1 MSARNN
7 APRYSASEIFK
18 VIKDFELAPE
28 KIQAIENAPLDSPSL
43 VVAGAGSGKTE
54 LLAVRVLWLV
64 ANGYARPEQI
74 LGLTFTKKAATELSK
89 RIFEALIKLRESAF
103 WPEDLEFEF
112 VSPTISTYNAFS
124 NQIFRDNS
132 LALGYESESTLLS
145 EASAFQLAREVCVRY
160 GSSVSG
166 SLSDLELNL
175 DNLVQKVLELSQAMS
190 DNGASAESVR
200 ELVEQTADRI
210 GSLPKKEGQEVESR
224 FGYIDDMVQALKP
237 TPLIAELAEWFQKE
251 KKKRSFVDYSDQV
264 SLAYKAVTEI
274 DQAGQRVRENFTQVL
289 LDEYQDT
296 SVLQTK
302 LLSTLFARASV
313 FAVGDPNQS
322 IYGWRGASSANLDQ
336 FAVDFGSAKH
346 FSLQTSWRNPTR
358 VLELAN
364 RISEPLAQAPSYE
377 RQQDAFERVLPVKL
391 VAKQDAVS
399 GTTDFVFEQ
408 TIEKEAEKVASWLK
422 PAVSNGLSCAVLMR
436 KRSSMALFVEK
447 LQQQGI
453 EVEVVGLGGL
463 LELPEIVDLVSAL
476 KVVQR
481 SDAGSELIRLLTGAR
496 WRIGVKDIDRL
507 FVIAKKLSG
516 PRQEGVF
523 REELTIV
530 EALDVVLNQKL
541 ELLKEFSDASL
552 SRLQEAARL
561 FQNLRS
567 ATALPLTDFVRVCAE
582 ELWLDIELRANPKLQ
597 NPLAQLQSFYE
608 IVAGFGVGSAG
619 LLLGQFLNWL
629 DYAAKKERFEIPK
642 VTPSQGVVQVLTVHA
657 AKGLEWDYVA
667 IPNLVEDDFPS
678 KPRSVSG
685 WLTGAEL
692 PFPLRGDAG
701 ALPVFSLAEAKTQG
715 DAKVAVENF
724 KSDNKEHQ
732 LREELRLIYVAITR
746 SKQALLCSGSYWKP
760 ANSGSRKP
768 SRFITELA
776 KGVFDFPD
784 LESAENP
791 LDLLPRAKSWPLEP
805 IGETHRTLVVE
816 ASARVEEA
824 TKKLPSI
831 SESDLAS
838 SKLHEEIDLL
848 LREQDDRI
856 RALSEV
862 TLPVRIPASKFK
874 EFVSDL
880 PGQAA
885 NYLRPVPSRPY
896 RATKTGTAFHSW
908 VEDFLIAEVDNPSDE
923 IADLSEVFKNSRF
936 KDLEQADIEVEIN
949 LTRGLN
955 TFVCKLDA
963 VFKVGERFEIVDW
976 KTGAAPKTKA
986 EQESMALQLA
996 LYRFAYSELR
1006 SIPIEMI
1013 DVSFYFVAD
1022 DKELVPE
1029 KVPGPAE
1036 LIEIWEK
1043 LFS

>member
-1 MSARNN
+1 MSVSKQI
-7 APRYSASEIFK
+7 PKYSADEIFK
-18 VIKDFELAPE
+18 VIKNFELAPE

-64 ANGYARPEQI
+64 ANGFARPEQI

-112 VSPTISTYNAFS
+112 VSPTISTYNAFA

-190 DNGASAESVR
+190 DNGASAESIR
-200 ELVEQTADRI
+200 ELIEQTANRI
-210 GSLPKKEGQEVESR
+210 GSLPKKEGQKVDSR
-224 FGYIDDMVQALKP
+224 FAYISEMVEALKP
-237 TPLIAELAEWFQKE
+237 TPLIAELAAWFQAE
-251 KKKRSFVDYSDQV
+251 KKKRSVVDYSDQV
-264 SLAYKAVTEI
+264 ALAYRAVVEI
-274 DQAGQRVRENFTQVL
+274 DQAANQIRENFTQVL

-302 LLSTLFARASV
+302 LLSTLFVKASV

-322 IYGWRGASSANLDQ
+322 IYGWRGASSSNLDQ
-336 FAVDFGSAKH
+336 FALDFGSAKH
-346 FSLQTSWRNPTR
+346 FSLQTSWRNPTG

-364 RISEPLAQAPSYE
+364 KISEPLGVAASYE
-377 RQQDAFERVLPVKL
+377 KPMGTSDRVLPVKL
-391 VAKQDAVS
+391 IAKQDAIS
-399 GTTDFVFEQ
+399 GITDFVFEQ
-408 TIEKEAEKVASWLK
+408 TIEQEAEKVASWLK
-422 PAVSNGLSCAVLMR
+422 PAAASGKSCAVLMR

-447 LQQQGI
+447 LQQQGVD
-453 EVEVVGLGGL
+453 VEVVGLGGL

-481 SDAGSELIRLLTGAR
+481 ADSGSELIRLLTGAR
-496 WRIGVKDIDRL
+496 WRIGIKDIDRL

-523 REELTIV
+523 REDITIV
-530 EALDVVLNQKL
+530 EALDTVLNDKL
-541 ELLKEFSDASL
+541 ELLKEFPAVSL
-552 SRLQEAARL
+552 KRLKEAAKL

-608 IVAGFGVGSAG
+608 IVAGFGTGSAAS
-619 LLLGQFLNWL
+619 LLGQFLNWL

-642 VTPSQGVVQVLTVHA
+642 VTPGAGVVQVLTVHA

-685 WLTGAEL
+685 WLSGAEL
-692 PFPLRGDAG
+692 PFPLRGDASS
-701 ALPVFSLAEAKTQG
+701 LPVFTLEGCQTQS
-715 DAKVAVENF
+715 DAKAAVESF
-724 KSDNKEHQ
+724 KSENKEHQ
-732 LREELRLIYVAITR
+732 LREEFRLIYVAITR
-746 SKQALLCSGSYWKP
+746 SKHALLCSGSYWKP

-768 SRFITELA
+768 SRFITDLA
-776 KGVFDFPD
+776 AGIFEFPEN
-784 LESAENP
+784 ESDENP
-791 LDLLPRAKSWPLEP
+791 LDLTTRTQAWPLEP
-805 IGETHRTLVVE
+805 IGDSHRSLVVE
-816 ASARVEEA
+816 AAASVEQAEN
-824 TKKLPSI
+824 KLANI
-831 SESDLAS
+831 SEADLAGS
-838 SKLHEEIDLL
+838 LLHEEIDIL

-862 TLPVRIPASKFK
+862 LLPVRIPASRFK
-874 EFVSDL
+874 DFVTDTT
-880 PGQAA
+880 GQAA

-908 VEDFLIAEVDNPSDE
+908 VEDFLISEVDNQSDN
-923 IADLSEVFKNSRF
+923 IADLAEVFKASRF
-936 KDLEQADIEVEIN
+936 ENLPREDVEVEIN

-963 VFKVGERFEIVDW
+963 VFRVGDRFEIVDW
-976 KTGAAPKTKA
+976 KTGTAPKTKA
-986 EQESMALQLA
+986 DKESMALQLA

-1022 DKELVPE
+1022 DKELIPE
-1029 KVPGPAE
+1029 DVPGPAE
-1036 LIEIWEK
+1036 IIEVWEK

>member
-1 MSARNN
+1 MSVNQKI
-7 APRYSASEIFK
+7 PKYSADEIFR
-18 VIKDFELAPE
+18 VIKDFELAEE

-64 ANGYARPEQI
+64 ANGFARPEQI

-89 RIFEALIKLRESAF
+89 RIFEALIKLRETPY
-103 WPEDLEFEF
+103 WPEELEFEF
-112 VSPTISTYNAFS
+112 VAPSIFTYNAFS
-124 NQIFRDNS
+124 NQIFRENS

-175 DNLVQKVLELSQAMS
+175 DNLVQKVLELNQAMS

-200 ELVEQTADRI
+200 DLIEQTADRI
-210 GSLPKKEGQEVESR
+210 GALPKKAGQEVDSR
-224 FGYIDDMVQALKP
+224 FGYINDTVEALKP
-237 TPLIAELAEWFQKE
+237 TPLIAELAEQFQKE
-251 KKKRSFVDYSDQV
+251 KKRRSVVDYSDQV
-264 SLAYKAVTEI
+264 ALAYRAVTEI
-274 DQAGQRVRENFTQVL
+274 NQAAALLRENFTQVL

-302 LLSTLFARASV
+302 LLSTLFANSSV

-336 FAVDFGSAKH
+336 FALDFGSARH
-346 FSLQTSWRNPTR
+346 FSLQTSWRNPTK

-364 RISEPLAQAPSYE
+364 KISKPLATPASYE
-377 RQQDAFERVLPVKL
+377 IERGSLQRVLPVEL
-391 VAKQDAVS
+391 VAKAEAIA
-399 GTTDFVFEQ
+399 GTVDFVFEQ
-408 TIEKEAEKVASWLK
+408 TILQEAEKVASWLK
-422 PAVSNGLSCAVLMR
+422 PAVSSGKSCAVLMR
-436 KRSSMALFVEK
+436 KRSSMALFVEQ

-463 LELPEIVDLVSAL
+463 LELPEIVDLVSVL

-481 SDAGSELIRLLTGAR
+481 ADSGSELIRLLTGAR
-496 WRIGVKDIDRL
+496 WRIGIKDIDRL

-530 EALDVVLNQKL
+530 EALDAVLNDKL
-541 ELLKEFSDASL
+541 ELLREFPEVSL
-552 SRLQEAARL
+552 ARLKEAATL
-561 FQNLRS
+561 FQNLRTS
-567 ATALPLTDFVRVCAE
+567 TALPLADFVRVCAE

-597 NPLAQLQSFYE
+597 NPMAQLQSFYE
-608 IVAGFGVGSAG
+608 IVSGFGVGSAG
-619 LLLGQFLNWL
+619 ALLGQFLNWL
-629 DYAAKKERFEIPK
+629 DYASKKERFEIPK
-642 VTPSQGVVQVLTVHA
+642 LTPGAGVVQVLTVHA

-667 IPNLVEDDFPS
+667 IPNLVEDDFPT

-685 WLTGAEL
+685 WLSGASL
-692 PFPLRGDAG
+692 PFPLRGDANS
-701 ALPVFSLAEAKTQG
+701 LPLFSLDEVAVQGEAKK
-715 DAKVAVENF
+715 AIESF
-724 KSDNKEHQ
+724 KAENKEHA
-732 LREELRLIYVAITR
+732 LREEFRLIYVAITR
-746 SKQALLCSGSYWKP
+746 SKKGLLCSGSFWKP

-768 SRFITELA
+768 SRFMTELA
-776 KGVFDFPD
+776 EGLFDFPD

-791 LDLLPRAKSWPLEP
+791 LDLTPRSQSWPLEP
-805 IGETHRTLVVE
+805 IGNAHRPLVVE
-816 ASARVEEA
+816 AANRVQEA
-824 TKKLPSI
+824 AEKLPKVST
-831 SESDLAS
+831 SDFAS
-838 SKLHEEIDLL
+838 SKLHQEIDLL

-856 RALSEV
+856 RALSV
-862 TLPVRIPASKFK
+862 VSLPVRIPASKFK

-880 PGQAA
+880 SGQAA
-885 NYLRPVPSRPY
+885 NYLRPVPKEPY
-896 RATKTGTAFHSW
+896 RATQTGTAFHSW
-908 VEDFLIAEVDNPSDE
+908 VEDFLISEVDNQS
-923 IADLSEVFKNSRF
+923 ADIVDLAEVFKTSRF
-936 KDLEQADIEVEIN
+936 KDLVPVDVEIEIN

-963 VFKVGERFEIVDW
+963 VFQVGDRFEVVDW
-976 KTGAAPKTKA
+976 KTGSAPKNKS
-986 EQESMALQLA
+986 ERESMALQLA
-996 LYRFAYSELR
+996 LYRFAYAELK
-1006 SIPIEMI
+1006 SIPIEKI

-1022 DKELVPE
+1022 DLELIPEVVPN
-1029 KVPGPAE
+1029 PAE

>member
-1 MSARNN
+1 MSDRQVFK
-7 APRYSASEIFK
+7 YSASEIFK

-28 KIQAIENAPLDSPSL
+28 KIHAIENAPLDSPSL

-64 ANGYARPEQI
+64 ANGFARPEQI

-89 RIFEALIKLRESAF
+89 RIFEALIRLRESSY

-112 VSPTISTYNAFS
+112 VAPTISTYNAFS

-175 DNLVQKVLELSQAMS
+175 DNLVQKVLELSQALS
-190 DNGASAESVR
+190 DNGASAESIR
-200 ELVEQTADRI
+200 ELVEQTANQI
-210 GSLPKKEGQEVESR
+210 GSLPKKAGQEVDSR
-224 FGYIDDMVQALKP
+224 FGYIGDMVEALKP
-237 TPLIAELAEWFQKE
+237 TPLIAELAELFQNE
-251 KKKRSFVDYSDQV
+251 KKKRSVVDYSDQV
-264 SLAYKAVTEI
+264 ALAFRAVTEI
-274 DQAGQRVRENFTQVL
+274 DQAATQIRENFTQVL

-302 LLSTLFARASV
+302 LLSTLFSNASV
-313 FAVGDPNQS
+313 FGVGDPNQS
-322 IYGWRGASSANLDQ
+322 IYGWRGASSSNLDQ
-336 FAVDFGSAKH
+336 FALDFGSAKH
-346 FSLQTSWRNPTR
+346 FSLQTSWRNPTS
-358 VLELAN
+358 VLVLAN
-364 RISEPLAQAPSYE
+364 KISEPLGTSASYE
-377 RQQDAFERVLPVKL
+377 RRQESSERVLPVKL
-391 VAKQDAVS
+391 VAKQDAIS

-408 TIEKEAEKVASWLK
+408 DIEREAEKVASWLK
-422 PAVSNGLSCAVLMR
+422 PAAASGKSCAVLMR

-481 SDAGSELIRLLTGAR
+481 ADAGSELIRLLTGAR
-496 WRIGVKDIDRL
+496 WRIGIKDIDRL

-516 PRQEGVF
+516 PKQEGVF
-523 REELTIV
+523 REEITIV
-530 EALDVVLNQKL
+530 EALDAVLNEKL
-541 ELLKEFSDASL
+541 ELLKQFSDASL
-552 SRLQEAARL
+552 ARLREAARL

-567 ATALPLTDFVRVCAE
+567 ATALPLTDFVRVCCE

-597 NPLAQLQSFYE
+597 NPMAQLQSFYE
-608 IVAGFGVGSAG
+608 IVAGFGTGSAAS
-619 LLLGQFLNWL
+619 LLGQFLNWL

-642 VTPSQGVVQVLTVHA
+642 VTPGAGVVQVLTVHA

-678 KPRSVSG
+678 KPRSTSG
-685 WLTGAEL
+685 WLSGAEL
-692 PFPLRGDAG
+692 PFPLRGDANS
-701 ALPVFSLAEAKTQG
+701 LPVFSLEGCQTQA
-715 DAKVAVENF
+715 DAKAAAEKF

-732 LREELRLIYVAITR
+732 LREEFRLIYVAITR
-746 SKQALLCSGSYWKP
+746 AKQALLCSGSYWKP
-760 ANSGSRKP
+760 ANSGARKP
-768 SRFITELA
+768 SRFFTELA
-776 KGVFDFPD
+776 DGQFDFPEK
-784 LESAENP
+784 ESDENP
-791 LDLLPRAKSWPLEP
+791 LDLTPRAQAWPLEP
-805 IGETHRTLVVE
+805 IGDSHRSLVDQAA
-816 ASARVEEA
+816 ASVEEA
-824 TKKLPSI
+824 ADKLLKI
-831 SESDLAS
+831 SEADFAGSR
-838 SKLHEEIDLL
+838 LHEEIDIL

-856 RALSEV
+856 RALSEIA
-862 TLPVRIPASKFK
+862 LPVRIPASRFK
-874 EFVSDL
+874 DFVADTTA
-880 PGQAA
+880 QAA
-885 NYLRPVPSRPY
+885 NYLRPVPSEPY
-896 RATKTGTAFHSW
+896 RATKTGTAFHTW
-908 VEDFLIAEVDNPSDE
+908 VEDFLISEVDNQTGD
-923 IADLSEVFKNSRF
+923 IDDLAEVFKNSRF
-936 KDLEQADIEVEIN
+936 RDLPREDVEIEIN

-963 VFKVGERFEIVDW
+963 VFKVGDRFEIVDW

-1006 SIPIEMI
+1006 SIPIEAI

-1022 DKELVPE
+1022 DLELIPDTVLSP
-1029 KVPGPAE
+1029 KE
-1036 LIEIWEK
+1036 LIELWDR

>member
-1 MSARNN
+1 MSAS
-7 APRYSASEIFK
+7 APKPKYSASEIFG
-18 VIKDFELAPE
+18 VIKNFELAEE
-28 KIQAIENAPLDSPSL
+28 KILAIENAPLDTPAL

-64 ANGYARPEQI
+64 ANGFARPEQI

-89 RIFEALIKLRESAF
+89 RIFEALIRLRETAF

-112 VSPTISTYNAFS
+112 IAPTISTYNAFS
-124 NQIFRDNS
+124 NQIFREHS

-190 DNGASAESVR
+190 DNGARAEAVR
-200 ELVEQTADRI
+200 RLIEDTALRI
-210 GSLPKKEGQEVESR
+210 GSLPKKAEQEVDSR
-224 FGYIDDMVQALKP
+224 FGYINEMIEALKP
-237 TPLIAELAEWFQKE
+237 TPLIAELAELFQSE
-251 KKKRSFVDYSDQV
+251 KKKRSVVDYSDQV
-264 SLAYKAVTEI
+264 ALAFRAVTEI
-274 DQAGQRVRENFTQVL
+274 DQAASSLRENFRQVL

-302 LLSTLFARASV
+302 LLSTLFANASV

-322 IYGWRGASSANLDQ
+322 IYGWRGASSSNLDQ
-336 FAVDFGSAKH
+336 FGLDFGSAKH
-346 FSLQTSWRNPTR
+346 FSLQTSWRNPTS

-364 RISEPLAQAPSYE
+364 RISEPLAVPGSFE
-377 RQQDAFERVLPVKL
+377 RQSSSERVLPVRL
-391 VAKQDAVS
+391 VAKQDAILGS
-399 GTTDFVFEQ
+399 ADFIFEQ
-408 TIEKEAEKVASWLK
+408 TIEQEAEKVADWLK
-422 PAVSNGLSCAVLMR
+422 PAAANGKSCAVLMR
-436 KRSSMALFVEK
+436 KRSSMALFVDK
-447 LQQQGI
+447 LQQLGI

-476 KVVQR
+476 RVVQR
-481 SDAGSELIRLLTGAR
+481 ADSGSELIRLLTGAR
-496 WRIGVKDIDRL
+496 WRIGIKDIDRL

-523 REELTIV
+523 REELTLV
-530 EALDVVLNQKL
+530 EALDSVLSEKL
-541 ELLKEFSDASL
+541 ELLNVFSDVSL
-552 SRLQEAARL
+552 LRLREAATL

-567 ATALPLTDFVRVCAE
+567 ATALPLADFVRVCAE
-582 ELWLDIELRANPKLQ
+582 ELWLDIELRANPRLQ

-608 IVAGFGVGSAG
+608 IVAGFGAGSAG
-619 LLLGQFLNWL
+619 ALLGQFLNWL
-629 DYAAKKERFEIPK
+629 DYATKRERFEIPR
-642 VTPSQGVVQVLTVHA
+642 VTPGAGVVQVLTVHA

-692 PFPLRGDAG
+692 PFPLRGDSAS
-701 ALPVFSLAEAKTQG
+701 LPLFSLEAATTQG
-715 DAKVAVENF
+715 DAKAALESF
-724 KSDNKEHQ
+724 KLANKEHQ

-746 SKQALLCSGSYWKP
+746 ARQALLCSGSYWKP

-776 KGVFDFPD
+776 AGTFDFPD

-791 LDLLPRAKSWPLEP
+791 LDLLPRSQSWPLEP
-805 IGETHRTLVVE
+805 IGDSHRASVVG
-816 ASARVEEA
+816 AAVSVEEA
-824 TKKLPSI
+824 SLKLGKL
-831 SESDLAS
+831 SEDDLAGS
-838 SKLHEEIDLL
+838 VLHGEIDLL
-848 LREQDDRI
+848 LREQDDQI

-862 TLPVRIPASKFK
+862 ALPVRIPASKFN
-874 EFVSDL
+874 EFVSDIT
-880 PGQAA
+880 GQAA
-885 NYLRPVPSRPY
+885 NYLRPVPTRPY
-896 RATKTGTAFHSW
+896 RATQTGTAFHSW
-908 VEDFLIAEVDNPSDE
+908 IEDFLISEIDNQTAD
-923 IADLSEVFKNSRF
+923 IVDLSEVFKTSRF
-936 KDLEQADIEVEIN
+936 RDLKPADVEVEIN
-949 LTRGLN
+949 LTRGQN

-963 VFKVGERFEIVDW
+963 VFIVGDRFEIVDW
-976 KTGAAPKTKA
+976 KTGAPPKTEA

-1006 SIPIEMI
+1006 LIPIEMI

-1022 DKELVPE
+1022 DFELVPE
-1029 KVPGPAE
+1029 VVPSPLE

>member
-1 MSARNN
+1 MSAS
-7 APRYSASEIFK
+7 APKPKYSASEIFG
-18 VIKDFELAPE
+18 VIKNFELAEE
-28 KIQAIENAPLDSPSL
+28 KILAIENAPLDTPAL

-64 ANGYARPEQI
+64 ANGFARPEQI

-89 RIFEALIKLRESAF
+89 RIFEALIRLRETAF

-112 VSPTISTYNAFS
+112 IAPTISTYNAFS
-124 NQIFRDNS
+124 NQIFREHS

-190 DNGASAESVR
+190 DNGARAAAVR
-200 ELVEQTADRI
+200 RLIEDTALRI
-210 GSLPKKEGQEVESR
+210 GSLPKKAEQEVDSR
-224 FGYIDDMVQALKP
+224 FGYINEMIEALKP
-237 TPLIAELAEWFQKE
+237 TPLIAELAELFQSE
-251 KKKRSFVDYSDQV
+251 KKKRSVVDYSDQV
-264 SLAYKAVTEI
+264 ALAFRAVTEI
-274 DQAGQRVRENFTQVL
+274 DQAASSLRENFRQVL

-302 LLSTLFARASV
+302 LLSTLFANASV

-322 IYGWRGASSANLDQ
+322 IYGWRGASSSNLDQ
-336 FAVDFGSAKH
+336 FGLDFGSAKH
-346 FSLQTSWRNPTR
+346 FSLQTSWRNPTS

-364 RISEPLAQAPSYE
+364 RISEPLAVPGSFG
-377 RQQDAFERVLPVKL
+377 RQSSSERVLPVKL
-391 VAKQDAVS
+391 VAKQDAILGS
-399 GTTDFVFEQ
+399 ADFIFEQ
-408 TIEKEAEKVASWLK
+408 TIEQEAEKVADWLK
-422 PAVSNGLSCAVLMR
+422 PAAANGKSCAVLMR
-436 KRSSMALFVEK
+436 KRSSMALFVDK
-447 LQQQGI
+447 LQQLGI

-463 LELPEIVDLVSAL
+463 LELPEIVDLVSSL
-476 KVVQR
+476 RVVQR
-481 SDAGSELIRLLTGAR
+481 ADSGSELIRLLTGAR
-496 WRIGVKDIDRL
+496 WRIGIKDIDRL

-523 REELTIV
+523 REELTLV
-530 EALDVVLNQKL
+530 EALDSVLSEKL
-541 ELLKEFSDASL
+541 ELLDVFSDVSL
-552 SRLQEAARL
+552 LRLREAATL

-567 ATALPLTDFVRVCAE
+567 ATALPLADFVRVCAE
-582 ELWLDIELRANPKLQ
+582 ELWLDIELRANPRLQ

-608 IVAGFGVGSAG
+608 IVAGFGAGSAG
-619 LLLGQFLNWL
+619 ALLGQFLNWL
-629 DYAAKKERFEIPK
+629 DYATKRERFEIPR
-642 VTPSQGVVQVLTVHA
+642 VTPGAGVVQVLTVHA

-692 PFPLRGDAG
+692 PFPLRGDSAS
-701 ALPVFSLAEAKTQG
+701 LPLFSLEAATTQG
-715 DAKVAVENF
+715 DAKAALESF
-724 KSDNKEHQ
+724 KLANKEHQ

-746 SKQALLCSGSYWKP
+746 ARQALLCSGSYWKP

-776 KGVFDFPD
+776 AGTFDFPD

-791 LDLLPRAKSWPLEP
+791 LDLLPRSQSWPLEP
-805 IGETHRTLVVE
+805 IGDSHR
-816 ASARVEEA
+816 ASVIGAAVSVEEA
-824 TKKLPSI
+824 SLKLGKL
-831 SESDLAS
+831 SEDDLAGS
-838 SKLHEEIDLL
+838 VLHGEIDLL
-848 LREQDDRI
+848 LREQDDQI

-862 TLPVRIPASKFK
+862 ALPVRIPASKFK
-874 EFVSDL
+874 DFVSDIT
-880 PGQAA
+880 GQAA
-885 NYLRPVPSRPY
+885 NYLRPVPTRPY
-896 RATKTGTAFHSW
+896 RATQTGTAFHSW
-908 VEDFLIAEVDNPSDE
+908 IEDFLISEIDNQTVDIVN
-923 IADLSEVFKNSRF
+923 LSEVFKTSRF
-936 KDLEQADIEVEIN
+936 RDLKPADVEVEIN
-949 LTRGLN
+949 LTRGQN

-963 VFKVGERFEIVDW
+963 VFIVGDRFEIVDW
-976 KTGAAPKTKA
+976 KTGAPPETEA

-1006 SIPIEMI
+1006 LIPIEMI

-1022 DKELVPE
+1022 DLELVPE
-1029 KVPGPAE
+1029 VVPSPLE

>member
-1 MSARNN
+1 MASAKDVK
-7 APRYSASEIFK
+7 YSAAEIFR

-64 ANGYARPEQI
+64 ANGFARPEQI

-89 RIFEALIKLRESAF
+89 RIFEALVRLRESSF
-103 WPEDLEFEF
+103 WPDELEFEF
-112 VSPTISTYNAFS
+112 VAPTISTYNAFS

-160 GSSVSG
+160 GSNVSG

-190 DNGASAESVR
+190 DNGSTAESVR
-200 ELVEQTADRI
+200 EIIEQTAQKI
-210 GSLPKKEGQEVESR
+210 GSLPKKVGQEVDSR
-224 FGYIDDMVQALKP
+224 FGYIEDMVQALKP
-237 TPLIAELAEWFQKE
+237 TPMIAELAQWFQAE
-251 KKKRSFVDYSDQV
+251 KKKRSQVDYSDQV
-264 SLAYKAVTEI
+264 ALAYKAVTEI
-274 DQAGQRVRENFTQVL
+274 DQAASQIRESFSQVL

-302 LLSTLFARASV
+302 LLSELFANASV

-322 IYGWRGASSANLDQ
+322 IYGWRGASSSNLDQ
-336 FAVDFGSAKH
+336 FGLDFGTVRH
-346 FSLQTSWRNPTR
+346 FSLQTSWRNPIK
-358 VLELAN
+358 VLDLAN
-364 RISEPLAQAPSYE
+364 KIAEPLLSAADYE
-377 RQQDAFERVLPVKL
+377 IHRNQERVLPVKL
-391 VAKQDAVS
+391 VAKPDAVL
-399 GTTDFVFEQ
+399 GTTDFLFEQ
-408 TIEKEAEKVASWLK
+408 DIEKEAERVASWLK
-422 PAVSNGLSCAVLMR
+422 PAVASGNSCAVLMR

-463 LELPEIVDLVSAL
+463 LELPEIIDLVSGL

-481 SDAGSELIRLLTGAR
+481 ADSGSELIRLLTGAR
-496 WRIGVKDIDRL
+496 WRIGIKDIDRL

-530 EALDVVLNQKL
+530 EALDAVLNEKL
-541 ELLKEFSDASL
+541 ELLKEFSENSL

-561 FQNLRS
+561 FQNLRA

-582 ELWLDIELRANPKLQ
+582 ELWLDIELRANPKLK
-597 NPLAQLQSFYE
+597 NPMAQLQSFYE
-608 IVAGFGVGSAG
+608 IVAGFGAGSAG
-619 LLLGQFLNWL
+619 ALLGQFLNWL
-629 DYAAKKERFEIPK
+629 DYATSKERFEIPRG
-642 VTPSQGVVQVLTVHA
+642 TPAAGVVQVLTVHA

-692 PFPLRGDAG
+692 PFTLRGDRES
-701 ALPVFSLAEAKTQG
+701 LPVFNLDSAQTQA
-715 DAKVAVENF
+715 DAKAAFESF
-724 KSDNKEHQ
+724 KSDNKQHQ
-732 LREELRLIYVAITR
+732 LREEFRLIYVAITR
-746 SKQALLCSGSYWKP
+746 ARQALLLSGSYWKP
-760 ANSGSRKP
+760 ANLGARKP
-768 SRFITELA
+768 SRFLVELA
-776 KGVFDFPD
+776 ADAFEFPE
-784 LESAENP
+784 LQAAENP
-791 LDLLPRAKSWPLEP
+791 LDLTPGTQSWPLEP
-805 IGETHRTLVVE
+805 IGDSHRLVVAE
-816 ASARVEEA
+816 AASLVEQAANKLETISA
-824 TKKLPSI
+824 
-831 SESDLAS
+831 SDLLG

-848 LREQDDRI
+848 LSEQDDRI
-856 RALSEV
+856 RALREV

-874 EFVSDL
+874 DFVSDL
-880 PGQAA
+880 SSQAA
-885 NYLRPVPSRPY
+885 IYLRPVPTEPY
-896 RATKTGTAFHSW
+896 RATKTGTEFHSW
-908 VEDFLIAEVDNPSDE
+908 VEDFLISEVDNQTGEISDLAE
-923 IADLSEVFKNSRF
+923 IFKSSRF
-936 KDLEQADIEVEIN
+936 KGLVPQDIEIEIN
-949 LTRGLN
+949 LTRGVN

-963 VFKVGERFEIVDW
+963 VFQVGDRFEIVDW
-976 KTGAAPKTKA
+976 KTGRAPKSKP
-986 EQESMALQLA
+986 EQDAMALQLA

-1006 SIPIEMI
+1006 SIPIESI
-1013 DVSFYFVAD
+1013 DVSFFFVAD
-1022 DKELVPE
+1022 NLELVPDTLP
-1029 KVPGPAE
+1029 KPDE
-1036 LIEIWEK
+1036 LISIWEQ

>member
-1 MSARNN
+1 MSDRQVFK
-7 APRYSASEIFK
+7 YSASEIFK

-28 KIQAIENAPLDSPSL
+28 KIHAIENAPLDSPSL

-54 LLAVRVLWLV
+54 LLAVRVLWIV
-64 ANGYARPEQI
+64 ANGFARPEQI

-89 RIFEALIKLRESAF
+89 RIFEALIRLRESSY

-112 VSPTISTYNAFS
+112 VAPTISTYNAFS

-175 DNLVQKVLELSQAMS
+175 DNLVQKVLELSQALS
-190 DNGASAESVR
+190 DNGASAESIR
-200 ELVEQTADRI
+200 ELVEQTANQI
-210 GSLPKKEGQEVESR
+210 GSLPKKAGQEVDSR
-224 FGYIDDMVQALKP
+224 FGYIGDMVEALKP
-237 TPLIAELAEWFQKE
+237 TPLIAELAELFQNE
-251 KKKRSFVDYSDQV
+251 KKKRSVVDYSDQV
-264 SLAYKAVTEI
+264 ALAFRAVTEI
-274 DQAGQRVRENFTQVL
+274 DQAATQIRENFTQVL

-302 LLSTLFARASV
+302 LLSTLFSNASV
-313 FAVGDPNQS
+313 FGVGDPNQS
-322 IYGWRGASSANLDQ
+322 IYGWRGASSSNLDQ
-336 FAVDFGSAKH
+336 FALDFGSAKH
-346 FSLQTSWRNPTR
+346 FSLQTSWRNPTS
-358 VLELAN
+358 VLVLAN
-364 RISEPLAQAPSYE
+364 KISEPLGTSASYE
-377 RQQDAFERVLPVKL
+377 RRQESSERVLPVKL
-391 VAKQDAVS
+391 VAKQDAIS

-408 TIEKEAEKVASWLK
+408 DIEREAEKVASWLK
-422 PAVSNGLSCAVLMR
+422 PAAASGKSCAVLMR

-481 SDAGSELIRLLTGAR
+481 ADAGSELIRLLTGAR
-496 WRIGVKDIDRL
+496 WRIGIKDIDRL

-516 PRQEGVF
+516 PKQEGVF
-523 REELTIV
+523 REEITIV
-530 EALDVVLNQKL
+530 EALDAVLNEKL
-541 ELLKEFSDASL
+541 EQLKQFSDASL
-552 SRLQEAARL
+552 ARLREAARL

-567 ATALPLTDFVRVCAE
+567 ATALPLTDFVRVCCE

-597 NPLAQLQSFYE
+597 NPMAQLQSFYE
-608 IVAGFGVGSAG
+608 IVAGFGTGSAAS
-619 LLLGQFLNWL
+619 LLGQFLNWL
-629 DYAAKKERFEIPK
+629 DYATKKERFEIPK
-642 VTPSQGVVQVLTVHA
+642 VTPGAGVVQVLTVHA

-678 KPRSVSG
+678 KPRSTSG
-685 WLTGAEL
+685 WLSGAEL
-692 PFPLRGDAG
+692 PFPLRGDANS
-701 ALPVFSLAEAKTQG
+701 LPVFSLEGCQTQA
-715 DAKVAVENF
+715 DAKAAAEKF

-732 LREELRLIYVAITR
+732 LREEFRLIYVAITR
-746 SKQALLCSGSYWKP
+746 AKQALLCSGSYWKP
-760 ANSGSRKP
+760 ANSGARKP
-768 SRFITELA
+768 SRFFTELA
-776 KGVFDFPD
+776 DGQFDFPEK
-784 LESAENP
+784 ESDENP
-791 LDLLPRAKSWPLEP
+791 LDLTPRAQAWPLEP
-805 IGETHRTLVVE
+805 IGDSHRSLVDQAA
-816 ASARVEEA
+816 ASVEEA
-824 TKKLPSI
+824 ADKLVKI
-831 SESDLAS
+831 SEAEFAGSR
-838 SKLHEEIDLL
+838 LHEEIDIL

-856 RALSEV
+856 RALSEIA
-862 TLPVRIPASKFK
+862 LPVRIPASRFK
-874 EFVSDL
+874 DFVADTTA
-880 PGQAA
+880 QAA
-885 NYLRPVPSRPY
+885 NYLRPVPSEPY
-896 RATKTGTAFHSW
+896 RATKTGTAFHTW
-908 VEDFLIAEVDNPSDE
+908 VEDFLISEVDNQTGDIE
-923 IADLSEVFKNSRF
+923 DIAEVFKNSRF
-936 KDLEQADIEVEIN
+936 RDLPREDVEIEIN

-963 VFKVGERFEIVDW
+963 VFKVGDRFEIVDW

-1006 SIPIEMI
+1006 SIPIEAI

-1022 DKELVPE
+1022 DLELIPDTVLSP
-1029 KVPGPAE
+1029 KE
-1036 LIEIWEK
+1036 LIELWDR